1 MKNTSPSSTPTKNAK
16 TSAIT
21 SYFTLIGFIIAF
33 FMNLEEKH
41 PFANFHLRQSLGLWT
56 LFFSFASLLGIIP
69 NNQTYFLAFNGF
81 LICFF
86 ILWTYALVTALQN
99 KTEPIP
105 LVGRLFQKIFS
116 FLK

>member
-1 MKNTSPSSTPTKNAK
+1 MNNPELTKNSKISGVA
-16 TSAIT
+16 
-21 SYFTLIGFIIAF
+21 SYLTLIGFIIAF

-56 LFFSFASLLGIIP
+56 LFFSFASLLGVIP
-69 NNQTYFLAFNGF
+69 NDSTYFMAFNGF

-86 ILWTYALVTALQN
+86 ILWTYAIVNAIQN
-99 KTEPIP
+99 KAEPIP
-105 LVGRLFQKIFS
+105 LFGKLFQKVFG

>member
-1 MKNTSPSSTPTKNAK
+1 MNTPKPSKNAK

-21 SYFTLIGFIIAF
+21 CYLTLIGFIIAF

-69 NNQTYFLAFNGF
+69 NDGTYILAFNGF

-86 ILWTYALVTALQN
+86 ILWTYAIVNAVQN
-99 KTEPIP
+99 KTEPVP
-105 LVGRLFQKIFS
+105 LFGKLFQKVFS

>member
-1 MKNTSPSSTPTKNAK
+1 MKNATEITKNSK

-21 SYFTLIGFIIAF
+21 CYFTIIGFIIAF

-56 LFFSFASLLGIIP
+56 LFFSFASLLGVIP
-69 NNQTYFLAFNGF
+69 NTETYIWTFNGF

-86 ILWTYALVTALQN
+86 ILWTYALVSALQN

-105 LVGRLFQKIFS
+105 LFGKLFQKVFG

>member
-1 MKNTSPSSTPTKNAK
+1 MDTTKITSNSK

-56 LFFSFASLLGIIP
+56 LFFAFASLLGIIP
-69 NNQTYFLAFNGF
+69 NDSTYFLAFNGF
-81 LICFF
+81 LISFF
-86 ILWTYALVTALQN
+86 ILWTYALVGALQN
-99 KTEPIP
+99 KKQCVPI
-105 LVGRLFQKIFS
+105 VGKLFQKIFS